1 MEKDMTKKSRLL
13 AAMIAALALAV
24 SLGLAGCGGSDSGSS
39 SDDQGSTSIEQAES
53 EESPVTI
60 KSCKAG
66 KDYAGKKTAVV
77 TIQWTNDTDGKEA
90 FYTKY
95 SAKAYVDGEEV
106 DRTFGTG
113 SDEWYGDQKTIKKG
127 KTQTFKAMFEWDG
140 KSDIEVEVTNWLD
153 SDDVVASKTFKM

>member
-24 SLGLAGCGGSDSGSS
+24 SLGLAGCGGSDSDSS
-39 SDDQGSTSIEQAES
+39 SDDQGSASIEQAES

-77 TIQWTNDTDGKEA
+77 TVEWTNDDDSKAA
-90 FYTKY
+90 FYTTY
-95 SAKAYVDGEEV
+95 SLTAYVDGEEV
-106 DRTFGTG
+106 DRTFGSG
-113 SDEWYGDQKTIKKG
+113 DGWYNDQNKIKSG
-127 KTQTFKAMFEWDG
+127 KTQTFKAMFDWDG

-153 SDDVVASKTFKM
+153 SSDVVATKTFKM